1 MVAVSNV
8 LASTR
13 WFPCHHRR
21 ARFLDLM
28 ATTVDTRKKQA
39 EHLARKID
47 NARTM
52 LAKFDQNTISEILRR
67 PGH

>member
-1 MVAVSNV
+1 MVDMTQV

-28 ATTVDTRKKQA
+28 VTTRRCPLCKESWQVTFESAPAASAMTGQVVWR
-39 EHLARKID
+39 ARW
-47 NARTM
+47 T
-52 LAKFDQNTISEILRR
+52 AK
-67 PGH
+67 